1 MLIPYYFSCGQTQE
15 CCKSRKVSFHVHV
28 CILSG
33 RISKRPGWC
42 HFTSRQRNALCSRV
56 ANNIKLFRTRA
67 RRRGGRKAVE
77 NCVSFFP
84 FSQIKPKINMAAA
97 MSAAVP
103 SLALERCY
111 ALAWCFLLL
120 PLFIIVWL
128 EKHTILSRW
137 PLKSGANYVRYIN
150 SGVFS
155 VAERVFC

>member
-1 MLIPYYFSCGQTQE
+1 LLIPDYFSCGQTQE

-67 RRRGGRKAVE
+67 RGRGGRKAVE

-97 MSAAVP
+97 SAVLP
-103 SLALERCY
+103 LERCY

-120 PLFIIVWL
+120 PMFIIVWL
-128 EKHTILSRW
+128 EKHQHMILSRW

-155 VAERVFC
+155 AAELVFC

>member
-1 MLIPYYFSCGQTQE
+1 LLIPYYFSCGQTQE

-56 ANNIKLFRTRA
+56 ANNNIKLFRTRA

-97 MSAAVP
+97 RVQQ
-103 SLALERCY
+103 SLLWLWRGALCSGLVFPPPPPVYYCVR
-111 ALAWCFLLL
+111 L
-120 PLFIIVWL
+120 V
-128 EKHTILSRW
+128 KILSRW

-155 VAERVFC
+155 VAELVFC